1 MILRTSHRPGYA
13 LLAVLIVVVVLSLA
27 AYRYADSMTAEYQV
41 AVRSSEAAQAKA
53 YAAAG
58 VHYAMG
64 ALSDPN
70 TLNGTL
76 AGNPY
81 DNRSQFANVSLGSPD
96 DPRGGGRFSVIA
108 VGDTWSGSGEAR
120 YQIRYGVTDESAKL
134 NINALIAQDPTGQ
147 VLHDALMMLPNMTED
162 VADAIVDWVDA
173 DDNPRDNGAESSYY
187 QGLNPPYSAK
197 NGPLNSLDEL
207 LLVRGVTPQLLY
219 GNDRNRNGKRD
230 PGEDDGNDF
239 NRGWSEFL
247 TVYGRE
253 LDADVNGNPRIN
265 LNDSSDLNNLSQ
277 QLTTAFGQ
285 YMSDYILAA
294 RLYGTTSL
302 SGQSSGS
309 GSSGQGG
316 GSGGSG
322 GSGQQGG
329 GSGQSTTPAPTTGQ
343 SGGGSAPKT
352 TVTVTM
358 TGAKTGT
365 IQITDADSAT
375 SSNSATVTGGPDQL
389 RAAVAQS
396 LSNGDQPKSKVSSV
410 LALYN
415 TQVTLPKP
423 PAPAG
428 QQQQQ
433 NTPTVVVPSPLNDSA
448 TMNQLLP
455 QLLDQATTRTGFE
468 ITPRVNVNTAP
479 PEVLAALPGLSQDD
493 VDTIVTARG
502 SLGSQDPTD
511 PTTAT
516 GAWLV
521 TQASVKASTF
531 QNIEKYVTGRTMTYR
546 VHSVGYFGRGGPVAR
561 VEAVID
567 TNQGHP
573 RIVYYRDVTDLGRGF
588 DLPR

>member
-1 MILRTSHRPGYA
+1 MRRPIRPSHRPGYA

-53 YAAAG
+53 FAASG

-64 ALSDPN
+64 AVSDPN
-70 TLNGTL
+70 TLSGTL
-76 AGNPY
+76 GGNAY
-81 DNRSQFANVSLGSPD
+81 DNSSQFANVTLGSAD
-96 DPRGGGRFSVIA
+96 DPRGGGRFSLIA
-108 VGDTWSGSGEAR
+108 VGDTWTGSGESR
-120 YQIRYGVTDESAKL
+120 YQVRYGLIDESGKL
-134 NINALIAQDPTGQ
+134 NINALMALDPTGQ
-147 VLHDALMMLPNMTED
+147 VLHDALMKLPNMTED
-162 VADAIVDWVDA
+162 IADAIVDWVDP
-173 DDNPRDNGAESSYY
+173 DDTPRENGAESSYY

-253 LDADVNGNPRIN
+253 LDVDTNGNPRIN
-265 LNDSSDLNNLSQ
+265 LNDSSDLNALSQ
-277 QLTTAFGQ
+277 QLTAAFGQ
-285 YMSDYILAA
+285 FMSDYILAA

-302 SGQSSGS
+302 SGQQSGSS

-316 GSGGSG
+316 GSGQQSG
-322 GSGQQGG
+322 GSGR
-329 GSGQSTTPAPTTGQ
+329 STTTPAPTTGQ
-343 SGGGSAPKT
+343 SGGSNSGQRT
-352 TVTVTM
+352 TSSVTM
-358 TGAKTGT
+358 GT
-365 IQITDADSAT
+365 QGGGTLRIDVQVQTT
-375 SSNSATVTGGPDQL
+375 NSSNSATVVGGANEL

-396 LSNGDQPKSKVSSV
+396 LANGDRPKSKISSV

-433 NTPTVVVPSPLNDSA
+433 NTPTVVVRSPLNDQ
-448 TMNQLLP
+448 TTLNQLLP
-455 QLLDQATTRTGFE
+455 QLLDQTTARTGFE
-468 ITPRVNVNTAP
+468 ITPRVNVNTAA
-479 PEVLAALPGLSQDD
+479 PEVLAALPGLTQDD
-493 VDTIVTARG
+493 VDAIVAARG
-502 SLGSQDPTD
+502 SQGSQDPTD
-511 PTTAT
+511 PATTT

-521 TQASVKASTF
+521 TQANLKVSTF
-531 QNIEKYVTGRTMTYR
+531 QTIEKYVTGRTMTYR
-546 VHSVGYFGRGGPVAR
+546 VQSVGYFGQGGPVAR

-573 RIVYYRDVTDLGRGF
+573 RILYYRDLTDLGRGF